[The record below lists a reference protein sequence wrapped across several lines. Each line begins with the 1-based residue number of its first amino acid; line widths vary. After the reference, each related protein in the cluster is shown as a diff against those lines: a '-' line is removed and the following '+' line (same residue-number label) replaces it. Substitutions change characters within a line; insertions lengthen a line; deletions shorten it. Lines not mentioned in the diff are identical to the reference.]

1 MIVQIGFTMATLFQ
15 LSNLLVMPFW
25 VLMIF
30 LPHWQWTRRIA
41 GSPWIAAP
49 AALLYAVLVLPN
61 ALSLL
66 PVLMNPSLAG
76 ITALLSTPEAATI
89 AWVHFLAF
97 DLFVGRWVYLDSRA
111 RTHHGLGRIA
121 RALGGVDAG
130 AAGLFALF
138 DRAGVFGATGNR
150 AAAGAWALNAGWHAP
165 RRVSGRNT
173 GYEIT
178 SLSIFRLTKETYP

>member
-1 MIVQIGFTMATLFQ
+1 MIIQIGFTMETLFQ

-30 LPHWQWTRRIA
+30 LPHWQWTKRIA

-97 DLFVGRWVYLDSRA
+97 DLFVGRWVYLDSRD
-111 RTHHGLGRIA
+111 RTITAWVVSPVLLVVLMLGPLGFLLYLIVQAFLGR
-121 RALGGVDAG
+121 RATELQPA
-130 AAGLFALF
+130 
-138 DRAGVFGATGNR
+138 
-150 AAAGAWALNAGWHAP
+150 H
-165 RRVSGRNT
+165 GR
-173 GYEIT
+173 
-178 SLSIFRLTKETYP
+178 